1 MAVGMF
7 KLSANKKKYL
17 TLIAKAIGVFLLLVI
32 LVFFAF
38 RTYFLNKAIAKVQYK
53 LQSKYAVDLQ
63 VGSAQFVGL
72 SGVHLKAI
80 KLIPQDKDTL
90 IDLQE
95 FSLSIHLF
103 YTLFGDARIE
113 SIAIKNGY
121 FQLSKKDNISNYAAF
136 LGEQKDSSLANLT
149 PEIEKPVKDQ
159 NYAKVLYKLLKRV
172 FNQIPDAVQVEN
184 FALRA
189 IDEEISV
196 SLFLKNLQLKEGV
209 VNGNMQV
216 VSQDQSQIWQLSGFA
231 NPGDMKADISISS
244 TDTSRLMLPY
254 LFPKYNLQAGFN
266 SARLLV
272 NNINLQDD
280 ELHID
285 GLANVKSL
293 MINHPKISSKEVVL
307 QEFNFDYLYKIGQ
320 NYLSLDSSSK
330 VLVNGVTVYPFI
342 QFTNSPDTI
351 YNLVLKTD
359 PIAAQS
365 FIDALPE
372 GLFANIKG
380 MQASGTFSY
389 RLDFMHNENKPN
401 AMVFESNLQK
411 ENFVITRYGEANLGK
426 MNGEFSYL
434 PRENGRAM
442 RTIYVGSA
450 NPYFTPLEQIS
461 PFLRNCILTTEDPS
475 FFYHRGFVTEAFRQ
489 SIAKNIR
496 TGKFKRGASTISM
509 QLMKNVFLSREKTMS
524 RKLEEIVLVYILE
537 NNRIVSKERMYEVYL
552 NIIEWGPNVYGI
564 GEAARFYFQKSPDK
578 LTLSESMFLATLVP
592 SPKKFMW
599 RFDKEGLVKPYLGR
613 TFGFLSNKML
623 YRNLL
628 LPEDTVGLTHLINVV
643 GPARKYIIKNDSLA
657 NDSLLEIELELI
669 QNGGAREEE

>member
-1 MAVGMF
+1 MF

-72 SGVHLKAI
+72 SGVHLKTI

-90 IDLQE
+90 LDLDE

-103 YTLFGDARIE
+103 YSLFGDPRIE

-172 FNQIPDAVQVEN
+172 FNQIPDAVQIEN

-359 PIAAQS
+359 PIAAQT

-389 RLDFMHNENKPN
+389 RLDFRHNENKPD

-426 MNGEFSYL
+426 MNGEFSYV

-509 QLMKNVFLSREKTMS
+509 QLMKNVFLSREKTMA

>member
-1 MAVGMF
+1 MF

-17 TLIAKAIGVFLLLVI
+17 TLIAKAIGVFLLLVV
-32 LVFFAF
+32 LGFFAF

-72 SGVHLKAI
+72 SGVHLKTI

-90 IDLQE
+90 LDLDE

-103 YTLFGDARIE
+103 YSLFGDPRIE
-113 SIAIKNGY
+113 SIAVENGY
-121 FQLSKKDNISNYAAF
+121 FQLSKKDNIRNYGDF
-136 LGEQKDSSLANLT
+136 LGEQKDSALTNLA
-149 PEIEKPVKDQ
+149 PEIEESVKDQ

-172 FNQIPDAVQVEN
+172 FNQIPDAVQIEN
-184 FALRA
+184 FSLRA

-231 NPGDMKADISISS
+231 NPGEMKADISISS

-254 LFPKYNLQAGFN
+254 LFPKFNLLAGFN
-266 SARLLV
+266 SARLLI
-272 NNINLQDD
+272 NNIDLQND

-293 MINHPKISSKEVVL
+293 MIKHPKISSREVVL

-351 YNLVLKTD
+351 YNLVLKTE
-359 PIAAQS
+359 PIAAQT

-426 MNGEFSYL
+426 MNDEFSYV

-450 NPYFTPLEQIS
+450 NPYFTPLDQIS

-509 QLMKNVFLSREKTMS
+509 QLMKNVFLSREKTMA

-623 YRNLL
+623 HRNLL

-657 NDSLLEIELELI
+657 NDSLLERELELI

>member
-1 MAVGMF
+1 
-7 KLSANKKKYL
+7 
-17 TLIAKAIGVFLLLVI
+17 
-32 LVFFAF
+32 
-38 RTYFLNKAIAKVQYK
+38 
-53 LQSKYAVDLQ
+53 
-63 VGSAQFVGL
+63 
-72 SGVHLKAI
+72 
-80 KLIPQDKDTL
+80 
-90 IDLQE
+90 
-95 FSLSIHLF
+95 
-103 YTLFGDARIE
+103 
-113 SIAIKNGY
+113 
-121 FQLSKKDNISNYAAF
+121 
-136 LGEQKDSSLANLT
+136 
-149 PEIEKPVKDQ
+149 
-159 NYAKVLYKLLKRV
+159 
-172 FNQIPDAVQVEN
+172 
-184 FALRA
+184 
-189 IDEEISV
+189 
-196 SLFLKNLQLKEGV
+196 
-209 VNGNMQV
+209 
-216 VSQDQSQIWQLSGFA
+216 
-231 NPGDMKADISISS
+231 
-244 TDTSRLMLPY
+244 
-254 LFPKYNLQAGFN
+254 
-266 SARLLV
+266 
-272 NNINLQDD
+272 
-280 ELHID
+280 
-285 GLANVKSL
+285 
-293 MINHPKISSKEVVL
+293 
-307 QEFNFDYLYKIGQ
+307 
-320 NYLSLDSSSK
+320 
-330 VLVNGVTVYPFI
+330 
-342 QFTNSPDTI
+342 
-351 YNLVLKTD
+351 
-359 PIAAQS
+359 
-365 FIDALPE
+365 
-372 GLFANIKG
+372 
-380 MQASGTFSY
+380 
-389 RLDFMHNENKPN
+389 
-401 AMVFESNLQK
+401 
-411 ENFVITRYGEANLGK
+411 
-426 MNGEFSYL
+426 
-434 PRENGRAM
+434 M